1 MEQRDEWR
9 LVFAAFA
16 MNGLMGRY
24 PDILSSK
31 QISESSFEMADAMLD
46 ALEDK
51 GIAAIK
57 HRRYRKRHD
66 S

>member
-1 MEQRDEWR
+1 MEPRDEWR
-9 LVFAAFA
+9 LVLAAFA

-57 HRRYRKRHD
+57 HRRYKKRYD
-66 S
+66 T